1 MSTLYSVKAV
11 ADLMGCSYD
20 TARMRMQ
27 EMPGV
32 MNVGSEKRRQLMVP
46 EDGLRDW
53 LHNHRMQT
61 APRPMKVT
69 ISADGKMARI
79 DRRSGKL
86 RVG

>member
-11 ADLMGCSYD
+11 SELMGCSYD

-27 EMPGV
+27 EMAGV
-32 MNVGSEKRRQLMVP
+32 INVGSEKRRQLMVP
-46 EDGLRDW
+46 EEGLRDW
-53 LHNHRMQT
+53 LHNHRM
-61 APRPMKVT
+61 PERVRPMTVT